1 MEETNVTR
9 SHAPHENEAIESG
22 PSHTFAATPPAN
34 PALKRDLRLS
44 IGDGTLYGVMVG
56 GGESYLQAFV
66 LAVGQT
72 EVFSGLIATVPVM
85 VGSLLQLVSPRAV
98 RWLGSH
104 KRWVVT
110 CSLLQAA
117 CFVPLIAAAWVGH
130 ISALSALVI
139 SSIYWGASLGTGPAW
154 NTWQGTIIPRPL
166 RAKFFA
172 KRSRL
177 CQATTLVGFLAGG
190 FALEA
195 GKVHGNRITIFAVLF
210 AVSCVC
216 RILSSACLALQSE
229 PSPIPEDMRFLTL
242 REQWRKFSRGP
253 SGRLL
258 LFAVSMQVGVHAAGP
273 FFWPY
278 MLNYLEFSY
287 SACAI
292 LIGVSYVAKFVCLPW
307 WGRLAHRTGAQRL
320 LWIGAVG
327 IIPLA
332 GGWAVSNNYWWLLSL
347 QVLAGAAWAAYEL
360 ALVLLFFE
368 TIPESERTSLLTLYN
383 VANSVALAAGSLL
396 GAGLLKWVGISVT
409 GYLTVF
415 AASTLLRL
423 LTMLLLRRIPTTTV
437 MSAAVPMR
445 PLSVR
450 SSGESLDAPTL
461 PGLPDQTT
469 DE

>member
-9 SHAPHENEAIESG
+9 SNAPHDSEQVEGEPINRS
-22 PSHTFAATPPAN
+22 AAVLPAD
-34 PALKRDLRLS
+34 PALKRNLRLS
-44 IGDGTLYGVMVG
+44 IGDATLYGVMVG

-66 LAVGQT
+66 LAVGQN
-72 EVFSGLIATVPVM
+72 EVFAGLVATLPVM

-98 RWLGSH
+98 RLLGSH

-117 CFVPLIAAAWVGH
+117 CFVPLIAAAWVGQ

-139 SSIYWGASLGTGPAW
+139 SSVYWGASLGTGPAW

-195 GKVHGNRITIFAVLF
+195 GKTHGNHIEIFAALF
-210 AVSCVC
+210 AVSCLC
-216 RILSSACLALQSE
+216 RILSSACLAFQSE

-258 LFAVSMQVGVHAAGP
+258 LFAVAMQVGVYVAGP

-278 MLNYLEFSY
+278 MLNELDYGY
-287 SACAI
+287 TACAI

-332 GGWAVSNNYWWLLSL
+332 GSWAVSSNYWWLLSL
-347 QVLAGAAWAAYEL
+347 QLLAGAAWGAYEL

-368 TIPESERTSLLTLYN
+368 TIPENERTSLLTLYN
-383 VANSVALAAGSLL
+383 VANSIALAVGSLI
-396 GAGLLKWVGISVT
+396 GAGLLKWVGISVA

-437 MSAAVPMR
+437 MSAAVPVR

-450 SSGESLDAPTL
+450 TSGESLDAPIL
-461 PGLPDQTT
+461 PGLPDQT
-469 DE
+469 DQ